1 MKDIEI
7 APSILAADFGYL
19 MRDIKA
25 VENNAEYLHIDV
37 MDGHYVN
44 NISFGIPVIQSIRKY
59 TDMKFYTHLMIT
71 NPEKYIKAF
80 ADAGSDNITFHLEC
94 SDDPDKLIEEIRSL
108 GLSAG
113 ISIHPDT
120 PVEKVFPYI
129 GKVDIIL
136 IMTVYPGFGG
146 QGYLP
151 SSNERIAKL
160 RKAIDEQ
167 GADTIISVD
176 GGITLANVKEVYDA
190 GARLFVAGSTVFNA
204 EDPAKA
210 IEDLKSPFA
219 SGSF

>member
-120 PVEKVFPYI
+120 PVEKVFSYI

-210 IEDLKSPFA
+210 IEDLKSCA
-219 SGSF
+219 TLS

>member
-94 SDDPDKLIEEIRSL
+94 SDDPDKLIGEIRSL

-210 IEDLKSPFA
+210 IEDLKSCA
-219 SGSF
+219 TLS

>member
-1 MKDIEI
+1 MNDVVI
-7 APSILAADFGYL
+7 APSILAADCGRL
-19 MRDIKA
+19 NEEIKE
-25 VENNAEYLHIDV
+25 VEKATSYLHIDV
-37 MDGHYVN
+37 MDGHYVPN
-44 NISFGIPVIQSIRKY
+44 LTFGVPVVESIRKN
-59 TDMKFYTHLMIT
+59 TNMVFDVHLMVT
-71 NPEKYIKAF
+71 NPMDFFKPF
-80 ADAGSDNITFHLEC
+80 ADAGADMLTFHVETAE
-94 SDDPDKLIEEIRSL
+94 DPDQAIAAIRAL
-108 GLSAG
+108 GKRAG

-160 RKAIDEQ
+160 RKAIDDQ

-176 GGITLANVKEVYDA
+176 GGITLSNVKEVYDA

-204 EDPAKA
+204 KDPAKA
-210 IEDLKSPFA
+210 IEDLKSCA
-219 SGSF
+219 TLS

>member
-1 MKDIEI
+1 MSYIDI

-19 MRDIKA
+19 MRDIKK
-25 VENNAEYLHIDV
+25 VEGHAEYLHIDV

-71 NPEKYIKAF
+71 EPEKYIKAF
-80 ADAGSDNITFHLEC
+80 ADAGSDNITFHVEC
-94 SDDPDKLIEEIRSL
+94 SENPDKLIEDIKAL
-108 GLSAG
+108 GCTAG

-120 PVEKVFPYI
+120 PIEKVFPYI
-129 GKVDIIL
+129 GKAEIIL

-176 GGITLANVKEVYDA
+176 GGITLGNVKEVYDA

-204 EDPAKA
+204 DDPAKA
-210 IEDLKSPFA
+210 IEDLKSCA
-219 SGSF
+219 VSS

>member
-25 VENNAEYLHIDV
+25 VEKNAEYLHIDV

-94 SDDPDKLIEEIRSL
+94 TDDADKLISDIKAL
-108 GLSAG
+108 GCSAG

-146 QGYLP
+146 QGHLP

-160 RKAIDEQ
+160 RKAIDDQ

-176 GGITLANVKEVYDA
+176 GGITLSNVKEVYDA

-204 EDPAKA
+204 KDPAKA
-210 IEDLKSPFA
+210 IEDLKSCA
-219 SGSF
+219 TLS

>member
-1 MKDIEI
+1 MRDIEI

-19 MRDIKA
+19 MRDIQK

-59 TDMKFYTHLMIT
+59 TNMKFYTHLMIT

-80 ADAGSDNITFHLEC
+80 ADAGSDNITFHVEC
-94 SDDPDKLIEEIRSL
+94 AKDPDKLIDEIKAL

-120 PVEKVFPYI
+120 PIEKVFPYI

-151 SSNERIAKL
+151 SSYERIRKL
-160 RKAIDEQ
+160 RAAIDE
-167 GADTIISVD
+167 AESDTVISVD
-176 GGITLANVKEVYDA
+176 GGVTRANIKQIYDA
-190 GARLFVAGSTVFNA
+190 GARLFVAGSTVFND

-210 IEDLKSPFA
+210 IEDLIKCCTLS
-219 SGSF
+219 

>member
-25 VENNAEYLHIDV
+25 VEKNAEYLHIDV

-94 SDDPDKLIEEIRSL
+94 TDDADKLISDIKAL
-108 GLSAG
+108 GCSAG

-160 RKAIDEQ
+160 RKAIDDQ

-176 GGITLANVKEVYDA
+176 GGITLSNVKEVYDA

-204 EDPAKA
+204 KDPAQA
-210 IEDLKSPFA
+210 IEDLKSCA
-219 SGSF
+219 TLS

>member
-1 MKDIEI
+1 MSYIDI

-19 MRDIKA
+19 MRDIKK
-25 VENNAEYLHIDV
+25 VEGHAEYLHIDV

-71 NPEKYIKAF
+71 EPEKYIKAF
-80 ADAGSDNITFHLEC
+80 ADAGSDNITFHVEC
-94 SDDPDKLIEEIRSL
+94 SEDPEKLIEDIKAL
-108 GLSAG
+108 GCTAG

-120 PVEKVFPYI
+120 PIEKVFPFI
-129 GKVDIIL
+129 GKVEIIL

-160 RKAIDEQ
+160 RKAIDDA

-176 GGITLANVKEVYDA
+176 GGITLGNVKEVYDA

-210 IEDLKSPFA
+210 IEDLKSCA
-219 SGSF
+219 ALS

>member
-1 MKDIEI
+1 MRDIEI

-19 MRDIKA
+19 MRDIQK

-59 TDMKFYTHLMIT
+59 TNMKFYTHLMIT

-80 ADAGSDNITFHLEC
+80 ADAGSDNITFHVEC
-94 SDDPDKLIEEIRSL
+94 AKDPDKLIDEIKAL

-120 PVEKVFPYI
+120 PIEKVFPYI

-151 SSNERIAKL
+151 SSDERIRKL
-160 RKAIDEQ
+160 RAAIDEA
-167 GADTIISVD
+167 GSDTVISVD
-176 GGITLANVKEVYDA
+176 GGVTRANIKQIYDA
-190 GARLFVAGSTVFNA
+190 GAR
-204 EDPAKA
+204 
-210 IEDLKSPFA
+210 
-219 SGSF
+219 

>member
-1 MKDIEI
+1 MSYIDI

-19 MRDIKA
+19 MRDIKK
-25 VENNAEYLHIDV
+25 VEGHAEYLHIDV

-71 NPEKYIKAF
+71 EPEKYIKAF
-80 ADAGSDNITFHLEC
+80 ADAGSDNITFHVEC
-94 SDDPDKLIEEIRSL
+94 SDNPDKLIEDIKAL
-108 GLSAG
+108 GCTAG

-120 PVEKVFPYI
+120 PIEKVFPYI
-129 GKVDIIL
+129 GKAEIIL

-176 GGITLANVKEVYDA
+176 GGITLGNVKEVYDA

-210 IEDLKSPFA
+210 IEDLKSCA
-219 SGSF
+219 VSS

>member
-113 ISIHPDT
+113 SSIHPDT

-210 IEDLKSPFA
+210 IEDLKSCA
-219 SGSF
+219 TLS

>member
-1 MKDIEI
+1 MNDLGI

-25 VENNAEYLHIDV
+25 VEGNAEYLHIDV

-44 NISFGIPVIQSIRKY
+44 NISFGIPVIESIRKY

-80 ADAGSDNITFHLEC
+80 ADAGSDNITFHIEC
-94 SDDPDKLIEEIRSL
+94 AEDPDSLIKEIEAY
-108 GLSAG
+108 GKTAG
-113 ISIHPDT
+113 IAVHPDT

-129 GKVDIIL
+129 GKVKIIL

-151 SSNERIAKL
+151 ASGERIRKL
-160 RKAIDEQ
+160 KAAIDEAK
-167 GADTIISVD
+167 ADTIISVD
-176 GGITLANVKEVYDA
+176 GGVAESTIKEIYDA
-190 GARLFVAGSTVFNA
+190 GARLFVAGSAVFRA
-204 EDPAKA
+204 DDPAKA
-210 IEDLKSPFA
+210 IEDLKKCCI
-219 SGSF
+219 

>member
-1 MKDIEI
+1 MNDLGI

-25 VENNAEYLHIDV
+25 VEGNAEYLHIDV

-44 NISFGIPVIQSIRKY
+44 NISFGIPVIESIRKY

-80 ADAGSDNITFHLEC
+80 ADAGSDNITFHIEC
-94 SDDPDKLIEEIRSL
+94 TEDPDSLIKEIESY
-108 GLSAG
+108 GKTAG
-113 ISIHPDT
+113 IAVHPDT

-129 GKVDIIL
+129 GKVKIIL

-151 SSNERIAKL
+151 ESGERIQKL
-160 RKAIDEQ
+160 KAAIDEAK
-167 GADTIISVD
+167 ADTIISVD
-176 GGITLANVKEVYDA
+176 GGVAESTIKEIYDA
-190 GARLFVAGSTVFNA
+190 GARLFVAGSAVFRA
-204 EDPAKA
+204 DDPAKA
-210 IEDLKSPFA
+210 IEDLKKCCI
-219 SGSF
+219 

>member
-1 MKDIEI
+1 MSYIDI

-19 MRDIKA
+19 MRDIKK
-25 VENNAEYLHIDV
+25 VEGHAEYLHIDV

-71 NPEKYIKAF
+71 EPEKYIKAF
-80 ADAGSDNITFHLEC
+80 ADAGSDNITFHVEC
-94 SDDPDKLIEEIRSL
+94 SDNPDKLIEDIKAL
-108 GLSAG
+108 GCTAG

-120 PVEKVFPYI
+120 PIEKVFPYI
-129 GKVDIIL
+129 GKAEIIL

-176 GGITLANVKEVYDA
+176 GGITLGNVKEVYDA

-210 IEDLKSPFA
+210 IEDLKSCA
-219 SGSF
+219 LS

>member
-1 MKDIEI
+1 MSYIDI

-19 MRDIKA
+19 MRDIKK
-25 VENNAEYLHIDV
+25 VEGHAEYLHIDV

-59 TDMKFYTHLMIT
+59 TDLKFYTHLMIT
-71 NPEKYIKAF
+71 EPEKYIKAF
-80 ADAGSDNITFHLEC
+80 ADAGSDNITFHVEC
-94 SDDPDKLIEEIRSL
+94 SEDPDKLIEDIKAL
-108 GLSAG
+108 GCTAG

-120 PVEKVFPYI
+120 PIEKVYPFI
-129 GKVDIIL
+129 GKVEIIL

-160 RKAIDEQ
+160 RKAIDDA

-176 GGITLANVKEVYDA
+176 GGITLGNVKEVYDA

-210 IEDLKSPFA
+210 IEDLKSCA
-219 SGSF
+219 ALS

>member
-44 NISFGIPVIQSIRKY
+44 NISFGIPVIHSIRKY

-94 SDDPDKLIEEIRSL
+94 TDDADKLISDIKAL
-108 GLSAG
+108 GCSAG

-160 RKAIDEQ
+160 RKAIDDQ

-176 GGITLANVKEVYDA
+176 GGITLSNVKEVYDA

-210 IEDLKSPFA
+210 IEDLKSCA
-219 SGSF
+219 TLS

>member
-1 MKDIEI
+1 MSYIDI

-19 MRDIKA
+19 MRDIKK
-25 VENNAEYLHIDV
+25 VEGHAEYLHIDV

-71 NPEKYIKAF
+71 DPEKYIKAF
-80 ADAGSDNITFHLEC
+80 ADAGSDNITFHVEC
-94 SDDPDKLIEEIRSL
+94 SKDPDKLIEDIKAL
-108 GLSAG
+108 GCTAG

-120 PVEKVFPYI
+120 PIEKVYPFI
-129 GKVDIIL
+129 GKVEIIL

-160 RKAIDEQ
+160 RKAIDDA

-176 GGITLANVKEVYDA
+176 GGITLGNVKEVYDA

-210 IEDLKSPFA
+210 IEDLKSCA
-219 SGSF
+219 LLS

>member
-80 ADAGSDNITFHLEC
+80 ADAGSDNMTFHLEC

-113 ISIHPDT
+113 SSIHPDT

-210 IEDLKSPFA
+210 IEDLKSCA
-219 SGSF
+219 TLS

>member
-1 MKDIEI
+1 MSYIDI

-19 MRDIKA
+19 MRDIKK
-25 VENNAEYLHIDV
+25 VEGHAEYLHIDV

-71 NPEKYIKAF
+71 EPEKYIKAF
-80 ADAGSDNITFHLEC
+80 ADAGSDNITFHVEC
-94 SDDPDKLIEEIRSL
+94 SDNPDKLIEDIKAL
-108 GLSAG
+108 GCTAG

-120 PVEKVFPYI
+120 PIEKVFPYI
-129 GKVDIIL
+129 GKAEIIL

-160 RKAIDEQ
+160 RQAIDEQ

-176 GGITLANVKEVYDA
+176 GGITLGNVKEVYDA

-210 IEDLKSPFA
+210 IEDLKSCA
-219 SGSF
+219 VSS

>member
-25 VENNAEYLHIDV
+25 VEKNAEYLHIDV

-94 SDDPDKLIEEIRSL
+94 SDDPLAIFTVSCTALQERFCRDCVCCQIHEGRSAIVHSVYCHSRLLI
-108 GLSAG
+108 
-113 ISIHPDT
+113 
-120 PVEKVFPYI
+120 
-129 GKVDIIL
+129 
-136 IMTVYPGFGG
+136 
-146 QGYLP
+146 Q
-151 SSNERIAKL
+151 SSR
-160 RKAIDEQ
+160 
-167 GADTIISVD
+167 
-176 GGITLANVKEVYDA
+176 
-190 GARLFVAGSTVFNA
+190 
-204 EDPAKA
+204 
-210 IEDLKSPFA
+210 
-219 SGSF
+219 

>member
-1 MKDIEI
+1 MSYIDI

-19 MRDIKA
+19 MRDIKK
-25 VENNAEYLHIDV
+25 VEGHAEYLHIDV

-71 NPEKYIKAF
+71 EPEKYIKAF
-80 ADAGSDNITFHLEC
+80 ADAGSDNITFHVEC
-94 SDDPDKLIEEIRSL
+94 SEDPDKLIEDIKAL
-108 GLSAG
+108 GCTAG

-120 PVEKVFPYI
+120 PIEKVFPFI
-129 GKVDIIL
+129 GKVKVIL

-160 RKAIDEQ
+160 RKAIDDA

-176 GGITLANVKEVYDA
+176 GGITLGNVKEVYDA

-210 IEDLKSPFA
+210 IEDLTES
-219 SGSF
+219 S

>member
-44 NISFGIPVIQSIRKY
+44 NISFGIPVIQSIRRY

-94 SDDPDKLIEEIRSL
+94 TDDADKLISDIKAL
-108 GLSAG
+108 GCSAG

-146 QGYLP
+146 QGYLI

-160 RKAIDEQ
+160 RKAIDDA

-176 GGITLANVKEVYDA
+176 GGITLGNVKEVYEA

-210 IEDLKSPFA
+210 IEDLKSCA
-219 SGSF
+219 LS